1 MRTEDTGQRAKEY
14 YHLRSTQRNKDE
26 RDNVG
31 VGSEEGGKSM
41 ISWKPKKDN
50 IKNGKI
56 QNVRP
61 VRSGKMVFVF
71 FLIIF
76 LNFPRILNR
85 HVFCY

>member
-1 MRTEDTGQRAKEY
+1 
-14 YHLRSTQRNKDE
+14 
-26 RDNVG
+26 
-31 VGSEEGGKSM
+31 M
-41 ISWKPKKDN
+41 ISWKPKKEN